1 MNRRQLLV
9 TAATATA
16 SVSRLALAADNTPP
30 AGFTALFNG
39 RDFTNWK
46 VPEGDNGHWKIVEG
60 IIDYDGRS
68 EAKGQKDLWTVKEC
82 ADLTVMCDWRWS
94 GPTKKVKHPIIFP
107 DGTHQKDA
115 QGKDILFEVDEA
127 GDSGL
132 YVRGNSKSQ
141 INLWCWTCGSGEVYG
156 YRMDAKMSPE
166 VRAGV
171 TPKRNADK
179 PIGQWNTIV
188 ITMKG
193 DRLTVVLNDC
203 EVITS
208 AQLPGVP
215 PRGALAL
222 QHHGDPIQFKNI
234 YLKEL

>member
-1 MNRRQLLV
+1 MERRDFVRISALGLTLV
-9 TAATATA
+9 PSWAVAD
-16 SVSRLALAADNTPP
+16 DNTPP
-30 AGFTALFNG
+30 PGFTALFTG
-39 RDFTNWK
+39 KDFANWK
-46 VPEGDNGHWKIVEG
+46 LPEGDNDHWKLVNG
-60 IIDYDGRS
+60 TIDYDGRS
-68 EAKGQKDLWTVKEC
+68 EAKGSKDLWTVKEY
-82 ADLTVMCDWRWS
+82 ADLTIMCDWRWS

-115 QGKDILFEVDEA
+115 AGKDILFEVDEA
-127 GDSGL
+127 GDSGI

-156 YRMDAKMSPE
+156 YRMDPKMSPE

-179 PIGQWNTIV
+179 PIGEWNTIA

-193 DRLTVVLNDC
+193 DRLTVVNNGY

-215 PRGALAL
+215 PAGALAL